1 MVTLLCDFC
10 CQGPMAAFYPCRSFA
25 TADEEDAAT
34 EGCSSVSNACPNS
47 GAEGFEGWTACETCH
62 KLIECAAIEAL
73 ARRAYSLEKERN
85 SRSNPLDYYRVI
97 FLLFFDHRTGPAHYE
112 ELEDAS

>member
-1 MVTLLCDFC
+1 MITLLCDFC
-10 CQGPMAAFYPCRSFA
+10 GQGAMVAFYPCRSFF
-25 TADEEDAAT
+25 TAGKEDAAI
-34 EGCSSVSNACPNS
+34 EDGFPVSDDSFES

-62 KLIECAAIEAL
+62 TLIECTAIEAL

-85 SRSNPLDYYRVI
+85 SESNSIDYYRAM
-97 FLLFFDHRTGPAHYE
+97 FLLFFDHRTRPAYYE